1 MAKKDGAQAP
11 EKSRR
16 ANRLVT
22 QNKRALFEYFILESI
37 EAGIVLTGT
46 EIKSVREGK
55 VSISEAYVRVS
66 NGELW
71 LVGSNITPYTHGS
84 YTNHDPDRPRKL
96 LAHKAQIRELKEM
109 IEQKGLTIV
118 PLRIAMKDGLAKVE
132 IGVARGKK
140 LHDKRASEAEREGKR
155 DIARIMKS
163 GEF

>member
-1 MAKKDGAQAP
+1 MVKKAGETSP

-22 QNKRALFEYFILESI
+22 SNKRAFHEYFILESI

-55 VSISEAYVRVS
+55 VSISEAYVRVDR
-66 NGELW
+66 GELW
-71 LVGSNITPYTHGS
+71 LIGSNITPYSHGS
-84 YTNHDPDRPRKL
+84 YTNHDPMRPRKL
-96 LAHKAQIRELKEM
+96 LAHKSQIRQLKEM

-118 PLRIAMKDGLAKVE
+118 PLRIAMKDGRAKVD

-140 LHDKRASEAEREGKR
+140 LHDKRAAEAEREGKR
-155 DIARIMKS
+155 DMARALRDR
-163 GEF
+163 E

>member
-1 MAKKDGAQAP
+1 MVKHDGAMAP

-22 QNKRALFEYFILESI
+22 SNKRAFYEYFILESI

-55 VSISEAYVRVS
+55 VSISEAYVRVTH
-66 NGELW
+66 GELW
-71 LVGSNITPYTHGS
+71 LVNSNITPYSHGS
-84 YTNHDPDRPRKL
+84 YTNHDPARPRKL
-96 LAHKAQIRELKEM
+96 LAHRKQIRELKEM
-109 IEQKGLTIV
+109 TEQKGLTIV
-118 PLRIAMKDGLAKVE
+118 PLRVAMKDGRAKVD

-155 DIARIMKS
+155 DVARALRDRD
-163 GEF
+163 

>member
-1 MAKKDGAQAP
+1 MVKHDDAMAP

-22 QNKRALFEYFILESI
+22 SNKRAFYEYFILESI
-37 EAGIVLTGT
+37 ETGIVLTGT

-55 VSISEAYVRVS
+55 VSISEAYVRVT

-71 LVGSNITPYTHGS
+71 LVASNITPYTHGS
-84 YTNHDPDRPRKL
+84 YTNHDPARPRKL
-96 LAHKAQIRELKEM
+96 LAHKKQIRELKEM
-109 IEQKGLTIV
+109 TEQKGLTIV
-118 PLRIAMKDGLAKVE
+118 PLRVAMKDGRAKVD

-155 DIARIMKS
+155 DVARALRDRD
-163 GEF
+163 

>member
-1 MAKKDGAQAP
+1 MAKKDGAIAP

-16 ANRLVT
+16 ANRLVVS
-22 QNKRALFEYFILESI
+22 NKRALYEYFILESI

-55 VSISEAYVRVS
+55 ISISEAYVRVDR
-66 NGELW
+66 GELW
-71 LVGSNITPYTHGS
+71 LIGCNITPYSHGS
-84 YTNHDPDRPRKL
+84 YTNHDPMRPRKL
-96 LAHKAQIRELKEM
+96 LAHRSQIRELKEM

-118 PLRIAMKDGLAKVE
+118 PLRIAMKNGLAKVE

-155 DIARIMKS
+155 DIARIMKT
-163 GEF
+163 GDF

>member
-1 MAKKDGAQAP
+1 MAKKDGAIAP

-16 ANRLVT
+16 ANRLVVS
-22 QNKRALFEYFILESI
+22 NKRALYEYFILESI

-55 VSISEAYVRVS
+55 ISISEAYVRVDR
-66 NGELW
+66 GELW
-71 LVGSNITPYTHGS
+71 LIGCNITPYSHGS
-84 YTNHDPDRPRKL
+84 YTNHDPMRPRKL
-96 LAHKAQIRELKEM
+96 LAHKSQIRELKEM

-118 PLRIAMKDGLAKVE
+118 PLRIAMKNGLAKVE

-155 DIARIMKS
+155 DIARIMKT
-163 GEF
+163 GDF